1 MVDGASW
8 IQGRGRV
15 LDSEMVCVV
24 LGFGK
29 DLGKTL
35 AKVLGKESLEE
46 ESFGKIKKRL
56 PY

>member
-1 MVDGASW
+1 M
-8 IQGRGRV
+8 
-15 LDSEMVCVV
+15 DSEMVCVV